1 MYKGV
6 VTLHVHLVTYRN
18 FFQRVKAAIRYIF
31 NVGATFGEWD
41 SMLLDDTHIPQLEEA
56 VAYLKGKKK

>member
-18 FFQRVKAAIRYIF
+18 IWQRVVAATKYIF
-31 NVGATFGEWD
+31 NRGATFGEWD
-41 SMLLDDTHIPQLEEA
+41 SMLLDETHVDQLEEA
-56 VAYLKGKKK
+56 LAYLKGKKK